1 MRLLYDYTIVCIII
15 LLSHFHKHIQRNNF
29 KMSLRLQALRSVRS
43 ESDQKASITIGG
55 QANVDVNQF
64 IYPSSITTEKS
75 ATEYQVWSSYSW
87 PCLQHHEATEE
98 EKRISELHQNM
109 TIQNKC
115 QIGSAVL
122 CRKLE
127 THQEP

>member
-1 MRLLYDYTIVCIII
+1 MYYHPAV
-15 LLSHFHKHIQRNNF
+15 
-29 KMSLRLQALRSVRS
+29 SLPQTYPEKQLQDVTTSTSLEIST
-43 ESDQKASITIGG
+43 ESLWFSNDQKASITIGG

-122 CRKLE
+122 CRNLE